1 MLRGF
6 IHRLTALC
14 CKTRRLHGR
23 RDIHQSPNNTRE
35 TTTRAS
41 EASANAKV
49 LHGHNRPSTRTTIR
63 TMTHNLSSHLRRPRS
78 LAEEQLILNVPANS
92 LGSEPSAT
100 TKIPS
105 HRSGNT
111 QHYSKQGYR
120 TPLVA
125 SSRAE
130 LWEEYKEEL

>member
-6 IHRLTALC
+6 VHRLTALA

-23 RDIHQSPNNTRE
+23 RDIHQSPNNTRK
-35 TTTRAS
+35 TITRAN

-49 LHGHNRPSTRTTIR
+49 LHGHNRPSTSTTIR
-63 TMTHNLSSHLRRPRS
+63 TVTHNLSTHLRRPRK
-78 LAEEQLILNVPANS
+78 LAEEQLILNVPANAS
-92 LGSEPSAT
+92 GSEPSAT

-111 QHYSKQGYR
+111 QNTQNMANELRWSQAPWR
-120 TPLVA
+120 
-125 SSRAE
+125 SSGRSTRRS
-130 LWEEYKEEL
+130 